1 MGREAEA
8 SQCASQMMAVTCPPG
23 VGPGSQIQ
31 IAGKPCPKTPP
42 VRPLRHARAQ
52 KLPTP
57 PPLSDAHIRCVRTT
71 GPGGAMYNV
80 SVPAVRA
87 CPPYWAARSTES
99 LVQHVAL
106 SREALSPPTSLP
118 LSLSPSPLA
127 RAPLPLARS
136 LFPHR
141 LRARVWL
148 VARGSRGRRA
158 HAECACVLQG
168 VMQGA
173 QFYVQ
178 VPKTPAAPVVQ
189 QVMQQQPQVWRHVL
203 CAKWLPSR
211 CPCRAP
217 FDGAAISPRSTCQGD
232 CLVKQSSDGT
242 DPATHARRLPP
253 CPPPERASLA

>member
-1 MGREAEA
+1 
-8 SQCASQMMAVTCPPG
+8 
-23 VGPGSQIQ
+23 
-31 IAGKPCPKTPP
+31 
-42 VRPLRHARAQ
+42 
-52 KLPTP
+52 
-57 PPLSDAHIRCVRTT
+57 
-71 GPGGAMYNV
+71 MYNV

-87 CPPYWAARSTES
+87 CSPYRAARSTES

-106 SREALSPPTSLP
+106 LREALSPPPYLP

-127 RAPLPLARS
+127 RAPLSLARS

-148 VARGSRGRRA
+148 VARGSRARRA

-189 QVMQQQPQVWRHVL
+189 QVMQQPQVWRH
-203 CAKWLPSR
+203 
-211 CPCRAP
+211 
-217 FDGAAISPRSTCQGD
+217 
-232 CLVKQSSDGT
+232 T